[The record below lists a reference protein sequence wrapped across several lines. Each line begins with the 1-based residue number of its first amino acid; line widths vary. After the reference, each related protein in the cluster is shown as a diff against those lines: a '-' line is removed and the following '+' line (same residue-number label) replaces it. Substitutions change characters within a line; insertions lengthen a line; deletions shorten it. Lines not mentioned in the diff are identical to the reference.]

1 MITLTQRQVLQ
12 TTGITA
18 RQLLYFV
25 DKGVV
30 IPDVNNG
37 VGKGKARE
45 YSPENIAE
53 IRLGVILR
61 NMGITVEDAA
71 KICTQF
77 RDIRKEEKMDLSKY
91 RFLITNDVDQ
101 VWLSDELPTADSING
116 TKALIIVKIVD
127 LQPRL

>member
-30 IPDVNNG
+30 IPDVATG
-37 VGKGKARE
+37 GKGKARE

-61 NMGITVEDAA
+61 KMGVTVEDAA

-77 RDIRKEEKMDLSKY
+77 RDIRKESDMSKY
-91 RFLITNDVDQ
+91 KFLVTNDADQ
-101 VWLSDELPTADSING
+101 VWLSDELPTAESING
-116 TKALIIVKIVD
+116 TVALIIVKIVD